1 MTKFAALALWL
12 GAALSLGA
20 QQDSWLE
27 WNKAAA
33 AAYRQKDYAGF
44 RDWLRKMAAVTP
56 AHPRLVYKLAAA
68 EALAGNPERALAG
81 LRHYAALG
89 LLRSVETDPDFA
101 SLRGS
106 RELADILRR
115 MEENKKPVSHSKIAF
130 TLPAG
135 LLTED
140 IAYDS
145 VSRCFYV
152 SSIHKRKI
160 LRIDPGGAVSDF
172 IAEGRDGVWGIMALS
187 VDSKRRV
194 LWASTSALPQSE
206 GYRSSDEGRSAV
218 LRYDLGTG
226 KLQKR
231 YDPAPGERHSF
242 GDMTVDAA
250 GNVVVSDS
258 FGPVYTIRLDRDVLE
273 ALVPAG
279 VFTSSQTPA
288 AAPDGRVFVSDYGRG
303 IGIVDPATHAVSW
316 LAGPEDLALTGIDG
330 LYLAGQTMI
339 AVQNGTDPQRV
350 LRLHLDP
357 ALGRVIRWEII
368 ERNTPSLREPTHGVF
383 VGTDFY
389 YIGHSGWD
397 EWTDEGA
404 RQPGATP
411 KPSLVLRTAGLP

>member
-1 MTKFAALALWL
+1 MTGTAVLALWL
-12 GAALSLGA
+12 GAAVSLGA
-20 QQDSWLE
+20 QQDPWRE

-33 AAYRQKDYAGF
+33 AAYRQKDYASF

-56 AHPRLVYKLAAA
+56 AHPQVVYELAAA
-68 EALAGNPERALAG
+68 EALAGSPEQALAG
-81 LRHYAALG
+81 LRRYAALG
-89 LLRSVETDPDFA
+89 LVRSVESDPDFA

-106 RELADILRR
+106 PELAEILRR
-115 MEENKKPVSHSKIAF
+115 MEENKKPVAHSEIAF

-140 IAYDS
+140 ITYDP
-145 VSRCFYV
+145 VSRSFYV

-160 LRIDPGGAVSDF
+160 LRIDPGGQVSDF
-172 IAEGRDGVWGIMALS
+172 IGEGRDGVWGIMALA
-187 VDSKRRV
+187 VDSGRRV

-206 GYRSSDEGRSAV
+206 GYRSPDEGRSAV
-218 LRYDLGTG
+218 LRYDLGSG

-258 FGPVYTIRLDRDVLE
+258 FGPVYTIRRDRDVLE
-273 ALVPAG
+273 VLVPAG
-279 VFTSSQTPA
+279 VFTSAQTPA

-316 LAGPEDLALTGIDG
+316 LAAPEDLALTGIDG
-330 LYLAGQTMI
+330 LYLAGQNMI
-339 AVQNGTDPQRV
+339 AVENGTGPQRV
-350 LRLHLDP
+350 IRLHLDP
-357 ALGRVIRWEII
+357 SLRRVSSWEII
-368 ERNTPSLREPTHGVF
+368 ERGTPPLSEPTHGVF
-383 VGTDFY
+383 VGRDFY

-397 EWTDEGA
+397 EWTDQGA
-404 RQPGATP
+404 RKPEATP
-411 KPSLVLRTAGLP
+411 KPSLILRAAGLP